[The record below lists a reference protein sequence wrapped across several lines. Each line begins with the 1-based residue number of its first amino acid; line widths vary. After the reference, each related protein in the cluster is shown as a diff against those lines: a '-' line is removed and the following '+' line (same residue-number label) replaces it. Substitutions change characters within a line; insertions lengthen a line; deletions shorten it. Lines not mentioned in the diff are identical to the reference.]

1 MLNDIF
7 CSARIKLNL
16 EGATKTEVFK
26 ELIETFAESKS
37 EFERCDMLEAVFQRE
52 SKMNTIIRPGIAVPH
67 GYCSS
72 VRGIIGTI
80 GFSRR
85 GIKYDTLD
93 SNPVHLFFM
102 LLLDE
107 YSWEGHLE
115 VLSRLLKFL
124 KSSSFP
130 EIQGNEMPQEIFER
144 LCCF

>member
-7 CSARIKLNL
+7 CPGRIKLNL
-16 EGATKTEVFK
+16 EGTTKTEVFE
-26 ELIETFAESKS
+26 ELIETIAVSNS
-37 EFERCDMLEAVFQRE
+37 EFERRGMLEAVLLRE

-67 GYCSS
+67 GYSPC

-80 GFSRR
+80 GFSRI
-85 GIKYDTLD
+85 GIEYDKLD
-93 SNPVHLFFM
+93 PNPVHLFFM

-107 YSWEGHLE
+107 SSWEEHLE

-124 KSSSFP
+124 NSAAFP
-130 EIQGNEMPQEIFER
+130 RILGNEMPQDIYEQ